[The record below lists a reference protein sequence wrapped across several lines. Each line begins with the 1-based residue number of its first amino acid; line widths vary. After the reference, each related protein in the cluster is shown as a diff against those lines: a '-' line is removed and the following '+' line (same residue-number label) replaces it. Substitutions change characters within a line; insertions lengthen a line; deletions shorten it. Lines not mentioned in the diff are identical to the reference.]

1 MTTAQHGYVMVD
13 PNDKGAWQKL
23 ELEVPI
29 EENGYIYIY
38 VANESMD
45 NVDVYFDDVLARR
58 NNCEGGEVQL
68 IDAPL
73 TSARDYYPFG
83 LAMAGRS
90 YSSEKYRFGYQ
101 GQFAELDEETGWNS
115 FELRMWGAVIGRWIE
130 IDPARQFMSPYLGKG
145 NSPVNG
151 IDPDGRDWFT
161 NGTWTIFQRGQ
172 SELSANVSEQYGGGF
187 MNIGAD
193 NMYKEKGFSGDYY
206 IYEAEWFNNWMYDQ
220 GYEIKPVN
228 VLEYYYDKTIPWA
241 TMDLQ
246 YTTLDGAE
254 NYQFVESWTYT
265 KKDFRSETILIEDL
279 NVINK
284 NNGIPNIYKNN
295 IGIRRVKYHDYHNV
309 ESFGEAIR
317 HAKKLAQT
325 HFYYSWD
332 DMKKSSPELH
342 KLLAPHANH

>member
-1 MTTAQHGYVMVD
+1 VFNKNMTTAQHGYVMVD

-73 TSARDYYPFG
+73 TSASDYYPFG

-193 NMYKEKGFSGDYY
+193 NMYKERDFQVTITFMRQSGST
-206 IYEAEWFNNWMYDQ
+206 IGCM
-220 GYEIKPVN
+220 IKVMKSN
-228 VLEYYYDKTIPWA
+228 RLMFWNT
-241 TMDLQ
+241 TMI
-246 YTTLDGAE
+246 
-254 NYQFVESWTYT
+254 
-265 KKDFRSETILIEDL
+265 KRSHGLLWIC
-279 NVINK
+279 N
-284 NNGIPNIYKNN
+284 
-295 IGIRRVKYHDYHNV
+295 
-309 ESFGEAIR
+309 IR
-317 HAKKLAQT
+317 H
-325 HFYYSWD
+325 
-332 DMKKSSPELH
+332 
-342 KLLAPHANH
+342 